1 MQKVFITGHSG
12 MVGSALVRSIK
23 TNRPDWEL
31 LLLGR
36 KDLNLLDQS
45 AVDRFMSNER
55 PKLVINA
62 AANVNVTGNQLTL
75 NTGSVTLIGKANV
88 TPDATPLTITV
99 KDATAITWSEI
110 DPNTSSVWVEIDP
123 I

>member
-1 MQKVFITGHSG
+1 
-12 MVGSALVRSIK
+12 
-23 TNRPDWEL
+23 
-31 LLLGR
+31 
-36 KDLNLLDQS
+36 
-45 AVDRFMSNER
+45 
-55 PKLVINA
+55 
-62 AANVNVTGNQLTL
+62 LTL

-110 DPNTSSVWVEIDP
+110 DPNTNSVWVEIDP

>member
-1 MQKVFITGHSG
+1 
-12 MVGSALVRSIK
+12 
-23 TNRPDWEL
+23 
-31 LLLGR
+31 
-36 KDLNLLDQS
+36 
-45 AVDRFMSNER
+45 
-55 PKLVINA
+55 
-62 AANVNVTGNQLTL
+62 
-75 NTGSVTLIGKANV
+75 LIGKANV

>member
-1 MQKVFITGHSG
+1 M
-12 MVGSALVRSIK
+12 
-23 TNRPDWEL
+23 
-31 LLLGR
+31 
-36 KDLNLLDQS
+36 
-45 AVDRFMSNER
+45 
-55 PKLVINA
+55 VINA

-110 DPNTSSVWVEIDP
+110 DPNTNSVWVEIDP